1 MNLNRKYKPLFRL
14 KTRYCMITGGRGSG
28 KSFALCTYLLCKTF
42 KPNKTILFTRY
53 TMTSAEISII
63 PEFWEKV
70 ELLGYESY
78 FAKTKN
84 SIINLC
90 TGSTIIFR
98 GLKTSS
104 GKQTANLK
112 SIPNLTTWVLD
123 EAEEMHDEAM
133 FDKIDLSVRKKGEQ
147 IEVILA
153 LNPPDHR
160 QHFIFRRFFKGYGL
174 SDVWNGVK
182 DDCTFIHTTYL
193 DNLNNLD
200 ESFLARA
207 ERFKEIDIE
216 KYNNVFLGHF
226 GTLASGLIYKNWESI
241 KDDMFPDDVPFWYGA
256 DWGFSNDPT
265 AIVRIAYK
273 NEAIYLHEVF
283 YKKEAF
289 SNDYC
294 SAIISDARNIRH
306 LIYQD
311 EEMKVSV
318 NGGILDINGEKMPIS
333 TFLSNASHNMEGA
346 AKWVKQLEMLW
357 RVSNEIYCDPA
368 RPEQIADMRAFHS
381 LEAYPAVNT
390 DKSGRIDFLR
400 YFKVY
405 YTESSKNISEELW
418 DYKWMPKKE
427 DATQYEN
434 KPMDGNDHCMDAI
447 NYGAVTHLRRLG
459 IRNSLG
465 QE

>member
-1 MNLNRKYKPLFRL
+1 MKFSSKYKPLFRL
-14 KTRYCMITGGRGSG
+14 KTRYCILTGGRGSG
-28 KSFALCTYLLCKTF
+28 KSFALCSYLLCKTF
-42 KPNKTILFTRY
+42 DKNKTTLFTRY

-70 ELLGYESY
+70 EMMGYEGI
-78 FAKTKN
+78 FHKTQN
-84 SIINLC
+84 SIINLS
-90 TGSTIIFR
+90 TGSMIIFR

-123 EAEEMHDEAM
+123 EAEEMRDEVM
-133 FDKIDLSVRKKGEQ
+133 FDKIDLSVRKKDQQ

-174 SDVWNGVK
+174 NDVFNGVK

-193 DNLNNLD
+193 DNLHNLD
-200 ESFLARA
+200 DSFLERARK
-207 ERFKEIDIE
+207 FKELDIE
-216 KYNNVFLGHF
+216 KYNNVFLGMF
-226 GTLASGLIYKNWESI
+226 GSAASGLVYKNWETI
-241 KDDMFPDDVPFWYGA
+241 PYKDYPDDVPIWYGI

-265 AIVRIAYK
+265 AIVRICYK
-273 NEAIYLHEVF
+273 NEAIYLHQVF
-283 YKKEAF
+283 YRKEAYT
-289 SNDYC
+289 SDMYQAILSDSRNRRVRLLEDENGVLMCDNGILDY
-294 SAIISDARNIRH
+294 NGN
-306 LIYQD
+306 
-311 EEMKVSV
+311 KVSV
-318 NGGILDINGEKMPIS
+318 QEYYADPNNLNLDTSLWGKVIDRMW
-333 TFLSNASHNMEGA
+333 NA
-346 AKWVKQLEMLW
+346 
-357 RVSNEIYCDPA
+357 RYEIYCDPA
-368 RPEQIADMRAFHS
+368 RPEQIADLRKYYS

-405 YTESSKNISEELW
+405 YTECSHDINEEVW

-427 DATQYEN
+427 DATQFTN
-434 KPMDGNDHCMDAI
+434 TPMDGNDHLMDAI

-459 IRNSLG
+459 IMNSLG
-465 QE
+465 QK

>member
-70 ELLGYESY
+70 EILGYESY
-78 FAKTKN
+78 FAKTKD

-90 TGSTIIFR
+90 TGSSIIFR

-133 FDKIDLSVRKKGEQ
+133 FDKIDLSVRKKGESV
-147 IEVILA
+147 EVILA

-160 QHFIFRRFFKGYGL
+160 QHFVFRRFFKGYGL
-174 SDVWNGVK
+174 SDVWNGLK

-193 DNLNNLD
+193 DNLKNLD
-200 ESFLARA
+200 ESFLERARK
-207 ERFKEIDIE
+207 FKEVDIE
-216 KYNNVFLGHF
+216 KYNNIFLGHF
-226 GTLASGLIYKNWESI
+226 GTMASGLIYKNWESI
-241 KDDMFPDDVPFWYGA
+241 PDDKFPDDVPFWYGA

-273 NEAIYLHEVF
+273 NEAVYVHEVF
-283 YKKEAF
+283 
-289 SNDYC
+289 
-294 SAIISDARNIRH
+294 
-306 LIYQD
+306 
-311 EEMKVSV
+311 
-318 NGGILDINGEKMPIS
+318 
-333 TFLSNASHNMEGA
+333 
-346 AKWVKQLEMLW
+346 
-357 RVSNEIYCDPA
+357 
-368 RPEQIADMRAFHS
+368 
-381 LEAYPAVNT
+381 
-390 DKSGRIDFLR
+390 
-400 YFKVY
+400 
-405 YTESSKNISEELW
+405 
-418 DYKWMPKKE
+418 
-427 DATQYEN
+427 
-434 KPMDGNDHCMDAI
+434 
-447 NYGAVTHLRRLG
+447 
-459 IRNSLG
+459 
-465 QE
+465 

>member
-1 MNLNRKYKPLFRL
+1 
-14 KTRYCMITGGRGSG
+14 
-28 KSFALCTYLLCKTF
+28 
-42 KPNKTILFTRY
+42 
-53 TMTSAEISII
+53 
-63 PEFWEKV
+63 
-70 ELLGYESY
+70 
-78 FAKTKN
+78 
-84 SIINLC
+84 
-90 TGSTIIFR
+90 
-98 GLKTSS
+98 
-104 GKQTANLK
+104 
-112 SIPNLTTWVLD
+112 
-123 EAEEMHDEAM
+123 
-133 FDKIDLSVRKKGEQ
+133 
-147 IEVILA
+147 
-153 LNPPDHR
+153 
-160 QHFIFRRFFKGYGL
+160 
-174 SDVWNGVK
+174 
-182 DDCTFIHTTYL
+182 L
-193 DNLNNLD
+193 DNLKNLD

-405 YTESSKNISEELW
+405 YTESSTNIAEELW